1 MTSETD
7 NSHNASPQTM
17 VFLDLDDTIFQTL
30 RKNPQGIHPATG
42 TSFMT
47 EAQRCF
53 FDILLSAAD
62 VMVVPVTARDATQY
76 GRTFLSGHPRIT
88 VSALYYCG
96 LITTHGLRD
105 NRWHNHMESLYRLLT
120 PSIRDTYERVARL
133 INSSSFKLYNVDDYY
148 VTLKHTNTSDGN
160 YIEMLQ
166 GLVQKL
172 AYVVEGG
179 GYNIYHNDNNVSL
192 VPTFLDKKHAID
204 YLVQRYQ
211 PRLTIGVGDGLSD
224 LGFMTR
230 CDYGIFPGRS
240 QIGRL
245 LVGQSSLDIS
255 GSCEQP
261 T

>member
-1 MTSETD
+1 
-7 NSHNASPQTM
+7 M

-30 RKNPQGIHPATG
+30 RKDPQGTYPATG

-53 FDILLSAAD
+53 VDLLLSADD

-76 GRTFLSGHPRIT
+76 GRTFLSEHPRIA

-96 LITTHGLRD
+96 LITTRGLRD
-105 NRWHNHMESLYRLLT
+105 SQWHDHMQSLYRSLT
-120 PSIRDTYERVARL
+120 PSIQDTYERVARV
-133 INSSSFKLYNVDDYY
+133 IDGSCFKLYNVDGYY
-148 VTLKHTNTSDGN
+148 VTLKHTDTSDGN
-160 YIEMLQ
+160 YMATLQ
-166 GLVQKL
+166 GLVGQL
-172 AYVVEGG
+172 ACVVEGG
-179 GYNIYHNDNNVSL
+179 GYNIHHNDNNVSL

-204 YLVQRYQ
+204 YLVQHYQ
-211 PRLTIGVGDGLSD
+211 PRLTIGVGDSLSD

-245 LVGQSSLDIS
+245 LEGLVS
-255 GSCEQP
+255 
-261 T
+261 